1 MRTAFCKEFLYREIS
16 SPAEREIIK
25 KALCIPPLSMSNKHR
40 LFSVIRKLMR
50 HFFSANKGGTAVNY
64 RPLNITCSGGFFV
77 YEKKKKHIFIGDI
90 IEFIIDVF
98 FDK

>member
-64 RPLNITCSGGFFV
+64 RPLNITVFRGLFV
-77 YEKKKKHIFIGDI
+77 YEKKKKTYFYREYI
-90 IEFIIDVF
+90 
-98 FDK
+98 